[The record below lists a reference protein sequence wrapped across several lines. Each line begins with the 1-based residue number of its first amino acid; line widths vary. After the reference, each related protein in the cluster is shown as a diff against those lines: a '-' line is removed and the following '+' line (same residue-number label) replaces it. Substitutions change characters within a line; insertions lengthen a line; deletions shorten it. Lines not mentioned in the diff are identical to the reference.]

1 MLTSLQGVGE
11 PMASAILSVWDPSR
25 YTVFDVRAVA
35 TLRAAGQLP
44 ASPKVG
50 FGLYLVTCRA
60 LASKFAPADADI
72 SPLRALDRA
81 LWKWSQV
88 QDQA

>member
-1 MLTSLQGVGE
+1 
-11 PMASAILSVWDPSR
+11 MASAILSVWDPSR

-50 FGLYLVTCRA
+50 FGLYLATCRA
-60 LASKFAPADADI
+60 LASKLAPPEADI
-72 SPLRALDRA
+72 SQLRALDRA
-81 LWKWSQV
+81 LWKWGQV
-88 QDQA
+88 EGES